1 MLNIAHESLGRA
13 RSRAM
18 VTRDGV
24 LWRVMEVAVASA
36 LLVVVAPLCA
46 AIAVAIFIDGGGSVF
61 FAQPRIGRYGRPF
74 RILKFRTMTPAAGTA
89 RVSATPFDQL
99 PDHPRLTRVGRVL
112 RRTHL
117 DELPQLLNVI
127 AGKMSLVGP
136 RPLVPEEDGLVTRI
150 WRERH
155 EHRPGLTGVWQ
166 LQRSSPRTVDELI
179 SLDRG
184 YIANW
189 SPWQDLVIVAC
200 TARHVLRRRGR

>member
-13 RSRAM
+13 RPGAM

-24 LWRVMEVAVASA
+24 LWRVMEVAVATA

-136 RPLVPEEDGLVTRI
+136 GGGRACNPDLARAPPASARPDGRVAA
-150 WRERH
+150 
-155 EHRPGLTGVWQ
+155 P
-166 LQRSSPRTVDELI
+166 
-179 SLDRG
+179 
-184 YIANW
+184 A
-189 SPWQDLVIVAC
+189 IVAED
-200 TARHVLRRRGR
+200 RR